1 METRDLTRASALL
14 AVGIVVPSLFHLLG
28 IPGQVFLPMHLPAL
42 LGGFLLKSKASF
54 LLGFV
59 LPPLNFLV
67 SGMPPFPNF
76 LVMMAELGMYGLA
89 SSLFFRHLR
98 WGVLPSLVGAMLL
111 GRGVSILGSWVLFSV
126 LGRKFGILPLL
137 QSLFVVSLPGIVI
150 QLVLVPLLVTLILRW
165 GRSVEGSSRL
175 L

>member
-1 METRDLTRASALL
+1 MTTRDLTRASVLL
-14 AVGIVVPSLFHLLG
+14 ALGIVLPSLFHLLG
-28 IPGQVFLPMHLPAL
+28 IPGQVFLPMHIPAL
-42 LGGFLLKSKASF
+42 LGGFLLGGGVSF

-76 LVMMAELGMYGLA
+76 LVMMFELGTYGL
-89 SSLFFRHLR
+89 SSALLFRHLQ
-98 WGVLPSLVGAMLL
+98 WGIVPALLGAMLF
-111 GRGVSILGSWVLFSV
+111 GRGVSILGNWVLFSI
-126 LGRKFGILPLL
+126 LGRGFSVLTLL

-150 QLVLVPLLVTLILRW
+150 QLVLIPLLVTLILRW
-165 GRSVEGSSRL
+165 GRDVTGSPRL